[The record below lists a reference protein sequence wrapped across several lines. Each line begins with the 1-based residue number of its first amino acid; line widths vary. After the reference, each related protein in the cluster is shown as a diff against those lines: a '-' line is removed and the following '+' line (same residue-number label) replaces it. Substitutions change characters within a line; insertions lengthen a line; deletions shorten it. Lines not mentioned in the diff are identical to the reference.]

1 MAETIQVMTTTP
13 TREEAAKIAAALLE
27 NRLAACVQVA
37 GPVESH
43 YRWKGALERSTEW
56 LCLIKTRRANYA
68 AVEEAIR
75 ANHSYEVPEIIAC
88 PIEAGSEP
96 YLAWLRAETAE

>member
-27 NRLAACVQVA
+27 TRLAACVQVA
-37 GPVESH
+37 GPVEATTVE
-43 YRWKGALERSTEW
+43 GGMERSTEW
-56 LCLIKTRRANYA
+56 LCISRRGGRLRGR
-68 AVEEAIR
+68 EEPR

-88 PIEAGSEP
+88 PSRRAANHTGCF
-96 YLAWLRAETAE
+96 RAENAE